1 MRDDVRDAL
10 EEFLVEHVMIGLG
23 NIRGSIA
30 RIEGMG
36 PQAAAQRQLAL
47 DRIGAQIDHIEARA
61 RSLQAML
68 GRIEP
73 VAAPPFSRPQASE
86 APVLFQSRRRMI

>member
-30 RIEGMG
+30 RIEGMNR
-36 PQAAAQRQLAL
+36 QEAAQRQLAL
-47 DRIGAQIDHIEARA
+47 ERIGAQIDHIESRARA
-61 RSLQAML
+61 LHGL
-68 GRIEP
+68 IGRIEAIEGPKP
-73 VAAPPFSRPQASE
+73 VCAQPAVAH
-86 APVLFQSRRRMI
+86 VLFQSRRAIN